1 MNATIEPSQ
10 AIELLLRA
18 ATAQREKTFVV
29 FAVRTYFRRVM
40 YASMRKLLAYGLRP
54 VVTPIAAE
62 LALARA
68 RQAKTFS
75 QFMEQLIDDDAE
87 VANLVLRA
95 INLYCTRVISE
106 PLEVIERE
114 FGVDGL
120 DLCNAAQIVQRN
132 LSCIHPVAASHP

>member
-40 YASMRKLLAYGLRP
+40 NASMRKLLAYGLRP

-62 LALARA
+62 LALTRA

-95 INLYCTRVISE
+95 INLYCMRLINE

-132 LSCIHPVAASHP
+132 LSCIYPVAARHP

>member
-1 MNATIEPSQ
+1 MNATIEPTQ

-40 YASMRKLLAYGLRP
+40 NASMRKLLAYGLRP

-62 LALARA
+62 LALTRA
-68 RQAKTFS
+68 RQAKTFN

-95 INLYCTRVISE
+95 INLYCMRLINE

-114 FGVDGL
+114 LGMQARE
-120 DLCNAAQIVQRN
+120 LCNAAQIVQRN
-132 LSCIHPVAASHP
+132 LSCIYPVAASHQ